1 MRIIHTSDWHLGH
14 SLRGF
19 DRHYEHQCFLDWLVG
34 QIREQ
39 DIDALLI
46 TGDVFDN
53 ANPSSASQRQL
64 YRFLQAARAAA
75 PYLQVVMI
83 AGNHDSPGR
92 LEAPSP
98 LLDVFDVRVVG
109 QTRRNP
115 DGEIDLD
122 ALIVPL
128 HDRDNVLR
136 AWCLA
141 LPFLRPGDVPRLETE
156 GDAYLA
162 GVEALYR
169 QALDRLLEKRGKDEA
184 ILALGHCHLEG
195 ARVSQESERR
205 IVVGGLEALSVG
217 IFDSRI
223 AYAALGH
230 LHLPQTV
237 GGREWVRYSGSPIPM
252 SFAEIGYPHQIL
264 RVDLD
269 GGRLESV
276 APLRVPRAVEL
287 LRIPP
292 EPAPLAEVLE
302 TLAALSFP
310 EPAPPED
317 QWPYLEVRV
326 RFDAPEPG
334 ARAAIEGALQGKPV
348 RLAGIDVSY
357 KRGRLPEGAESDA
370 APGDLSRLQPEDI
383 LRKHYQGLYGDDL
396 PEELLR
402 AFQAL
407 LLETEESL

>member
-1 MRIIHTSDWHLGH
+1 MRILHTSDWHLGH

-19 DRHYEHQCFLDWLVG
+19 DRHYEHQCFLDWLLG
-34 QIREQ
+34 QIRAQ
-39 DIDALLI
+39 DVDALLV
-46 TGDVFDN
+46 TGDIFDN
-53 ANPSSASQRQL
+53 ANPSSASQKQL
-64 YRFLQAARAAA
+64 YRFLQAAREAA
-75 PYLQVVMI
+75 PHLQVVMI

-98 LLDVFDVRVVG
+98 LLDVFGARVVG

-115 DGEIDLD
+115 DGEIDPD
-122 ALIVPL
+122 ALTVPL
-128 HDRDNVLR
+128 HDRNGVRR

-141 LPFLRPGDVPRLETE
+141 VPFLRPGDVPRIETE

-169 QALDRLLEKRGKDEA
+169 QGLERIRSQRRAGEA
-184 ILALGHCHLEG
+184 ILALGHCHLDG
-195 ARVSQESERR
+195 GSVSQESERR
-205 IVVGGLEALSVG
+205 IVVGGLEALSAG
-217 IFDSRI
+217 IFDHHV

-230 LHLPQTV
+230 LHMPQTV

-252 SFAEIGYPHQIL
+252 SFAEIDYPHQVVRI
-264 RVDLD
+264 DLD
-269 GGRLESV
+269 GDRLAAV

-287 LRIPP
+287 WRLPP

-302 TLAALSFP
+302 AL
-310 EPAPPED
+310 EALEIPAPMLPEA

-334 ARAAIEGALQGKPV
+334 ARAAIEAALHGKPV

-357 KRGRLPEGAESDA
+357 RRGNLKEAAESEP
-370 APGDLSRLQPEDI
+370 APGDLSRLRPEDV
-383 LRKHYQGLYGDDL
+383 LRKYYQAQYGDEL
-396 PEELLR
+396 PEDLLR
-402 AFQAL
+402 AFQTL
-407 LLETEESL
+407 LLETEEA